1 MKRLFCDVANGQRL
15 GMKMESG
22 CNRTFAAPAKLATSG
37 AADGNLPVRRGAV
50 RLRND
55 KGALRMNVGM
65 RVRGGLLAAL
75 ITCAVP
81 VVAATLASMLVSSPV
96 AAQTVDSI
104 QVEGNRRVEL
114 ETIRSY
120 FKPGPGGKL
129 DQGRI
134 DDGLKALIETGLFQ
148 DVRINQAGG
157 RLVVTVVE
165 NPVIGRLAF
174 EGNKKVKDDQLS
186 AEIQSKPR
194 GTLSRPMVQSDAQRI
209 AEIYRHQ
216 GRYDVQVT
224 PEIIEQPNNRVD
236 LIFTI
241 TEGSKTGV
249 KSVEFV
255 GNSFYSS
262 YRLKDVIKTRE
273 SNILSF
279 LGGADLYDP
288 DRIEADRDLIRRY
301 YLKHGFA
308 DVQVVAALTEYDPE
322 RKGFLVTFKIEEGQQ
337 YRVATV
343 DFRSSIATLDGDS
356 LRGFS
361 HIFVG
366 SLYNAEALEKSVE
379 EMQIEASRRG
389 YAFAIVKPRGDRNFD
404 AHTVSITFAI
414 DEGPRTYIERINVR
428 GNTRTRDYVIRREF
442 DISEG
447 DAYNRA
453 LVDRAERRLKNL
465 DFFKTVKI
473 TTEPGSSSDRV
484 ILIVDLEEKSTGD
497 FSVSGGYSTTDG
509 PLAEVSV
516 SERNFLGRGLYAK
529 ASVTYGE
536 FARGLTISL
545 VEPYLLDY
553 RVALGLD
560 MFYREQ
566 LANSYISYG
575 TKTIGFSPR
584 LGFGLREDLTLQVRY
599 SLYQT
604 TVDLPSYLS
613 NCNNLFPTPGG
624 PTNPAGLPFFP
635 TPNYI
640 NQVDGPGFTAD
651 PTGNAQNGLLP
662 GCLSDGESSL
672 PVRQELASGATWT
685 SAVGYSLDYNTLD
698 NNKNP
703 TDGLFI
709 DFKQDFAG
717 VGGDVSYIKST
728 IDAKYY
734 APLVADVVGL
744 IHVQSGMLNQM
755 GNYGIRM
762 LDNFQMGPNL
772 IRGFAPNGIGPRDLT
787 FFPFTGT
794 GDALGGTKYWGAS
807 AELQM
812 PFWFL
817 PKEVGL
823 KGAIYADAGSLWDYK
838 GPTSWA
844 ATGEINGMVPNNN
857 FGKPGQPQFVYCACA
872 MQFDDSNVVRT
883 SVGVG
888 LIWAS
893 PFGPL
898 RFDFA
903 VPITKG
909 KYDVVQEFK
918 FGGGTS
924 F

>member
-1 MKRLFCDVANGQRL
+1 
-15 GMKMESG
+15 
-22 CNRTFAAPAKLATSG
+22 
-37 AADGNLPVRRGAV
+37 
-50 RLRND
+50 
-55 KGALRMNVGM
+55 MNVGM

-75 ITCAVP
+75 IMCAMP
-81 VVAATLASMLVSSPV
+81 VAATLAAMVGSSPV

-104 QVEGNRRVEL
+104 VVEGNRRVEI

-120 FKPGPGGKL
+120 FKPGPGGRL
-129 DQGRI
+129 DQAHI

-148 DVRINQAGG
+148 DVKINQAGG
-157 RLVVTVVE
+157 RVVVTVVE
-165 NPVIGRLAF
+165 NPVIGRIAF
-174 EGNKKVKDDQLS
+174 EGNKKVKDEQLS
-186 AEIQSKPR
+186 GEIQSKPR

-209 AEIYRHQ
+209 AEIYRHS
-216 GRYDVQVT
+216 GRYDVSVN

-249 KSVEFV
+249 QSIEFI
-255 GNSFYSS
+255 GNNAYSS
-262 YRLKDVIKTRE
+262 YRLKDIIKTHE
-273 SNILSF
+273 SNLLSF
-279 LGGADLYDP
+279 LGGGDTYDP
-288 DRIEADRDLIRRY
+288 DRVEADRDLIRRF

-308 DVQVVAALTEYDPE
+308 DVQVVAALTEYDPQ

-337 YRVATV
+337 YRVASV
-343 DFRSSIATLDGDS
+343 NFQSSIGTLEGNTLS
-356 LRGFS
+356 SFS
-361 HIFVG
+361 RVSVG

-389 YAFAIVKPRGDRNFD
+389 YAFAIVRPRGDRNFE
-404 AHTVSITFAI
+404 AHTVSITFTI
-414 DEGPRTYIERINVR
+414 DEGPRTYIERINIR

-473 TTEPGSSSDRV
+473 TSEPGSSSDRV

-509 PLAEVSV
+509 ALGEVSI

-529 ASVTYGE
+529 AAVQYGQY
-536 FARGLTISL
+536 ARGVTLSM

-560 MFYREQ
+560 VSYREQ
-566 LANSYISYG
+566 LPNSYISYG
-575 TKTIGFSPR
+575 TKTMGFSPR
-584 LGFGLREDLTLQVRY
+584 LGIGLREDLSLQLRY
-599 SLYQT
+599 SIYQQE
-604 TVDLPSYLS
+604 VSLPFYLA
-613 NCNNLFPTPGG
+613 NCNN
-624 PTNPAGLPFFP
+624 NPS
-635 TPNYI
+635 
-640 NQVDGPGFTAD
+640 
-651 PTGNAQNGLLP
+651 NGLLAFNP
-662 GCLSDGESSL
+662 SPAWVAANGSAAATALGATDTSGLGLWCYSDGEASL
-672 PVRQELASGATWT
+672 PIRKELASGKTLT
-685 SAVGYSLDYNTLD
+685 SSVGYSLNYNTLD

-703 TDGLFI
+703 TDGLLV
-709 DFKQDFAG
+709 DFRQDFAG
-717 VGGDVSYIKST
+717 VGGDVTYLKT
-728 IDAKYY
+728 MVDAKYY
-734 APLVADVVGL
+734 SPLVADIVGL
-744 IHVQSGMLNQM
+744 LHVQGGILNKV
-755 GNYGIRM
+755 GNNELRM
-762 LDNFQMGPNL
+762 LDQFQMGPNL
-772 IRGFAPNGIGPRDLT
+772 VRGFAPNGIGPRDIN
-787 FFPFTGT
+787 PFGT
-794 GDALGGTKYWGAS
+794 MDALGGTKYWGVS
-807 AELQM
+807 YELQM

-823 KGAIYADAGSLWDYK
+823 KGAVYADAGGLWDYQ

-844 ATGEINGMVPNNN
+844 ATGEVNTPGCVPPSG
-857 FGKPGQPQFVYCACA
+857 FSPGTCLGL
-872 MQFDDSNVVRT
+872 QFDGANVVRS

-898 RFDFA
+898 RFDYA
-903 VPITKG
+903 VPLTKG
-909 KYDVVQEFK
+909 ANDRVQQFK

>member
-1 MKRLFCDVANGQRL
+1 
-15 GMKMESG
+15 
-22 CNRTFAAPAKLATSG
+22 
-37 AADGNLPVRRGAV
+37 
-50 RLRND
+50 
-55 KGALRMNVGM
+55 M
-65 RVRGGLLAAL
+65 RVRGGMLAAL
-75 ITCAVP
+75 IMLAAP
-81 VVAATLASMLVSSPV
+81 VAATLVASPAFAQAVS
-96 AAQTVDSI
+96 SI
-104 QVEGNRRVEL
+104 QVEGNRRVEV

-120 FKPGPGGKL
+120 FKPGPGGRL
-129 DQGRI
+129 DQARI

-148 DVRINQAGG
+148 DVRISQPGG

-165 NPVIGRLAF
+165 NPVIGRIAF
-174 EGNKKVKDDQLS
+174 EGNKKVKDEQLS

-209 AEIYRHQ
+209 AEIYRRS
-216 GRYDVQVT
+216 GRYDIRVN

-236 LIFTI
+236 LVFTI

-255 GNSFYSS
+255 GNSAYSS
-262 YRLKDVIKTRE
+262 YRLKDIIKTHE
-273 SNILSF
+273 SNLLSF
-279 LGGADLYDP
+279 LGGGDVYDP
-288 DRIEADRDLIRRY
+288 DRVEADRDLIRRF

-322 RKGFLVTFKIEEGQQ
+322 KKGFLVTFKIEEGQQ

-343 DFRSSIATLDGDS
+343 NFASSIGTLDGNS
-356 LRGFS
+356 LSSFS
-361 HIFVG
+361 RVYVG

-389 YAFAIVKPRGDRNFD
+389 YAFAIVRPRGDRNFE

-465 DFFKTVKI
+465 DFFKSVKI

-484 ILIVDLEEKSTGD
+484 VLVVDLEEKSTGD

-509 PLAEVSV
+509 ALAEVSI
-516 SERNFLGRGLYAK
+516 SERNFLGRGLFAK
-529 ASVTYGE
+529 ASVTYGQY
-536 FARGLTISL
+536 ARGYSLSL

-560 MFYREQ
+560 FFQRQQ
-566 LANSYISYG
+566 LANNFISYG

-584 LGFGLREDLTLQVRY
+584 LGFGLREDLSLQLRY
-599 SLYQT
+599 SIYQQEIQ
-604 TVDLPSYLS
+604 LPANLA
-613 NCNNLFPTPGG
+613 NCNN
-624 PTNPAGLPFFP
+624 NPA
-635 TPNYI
+635 
-640 NQVDGPGFTAD
+640 
-651 PTGNAQNGLLP
+651 NGLLAFNP
-662 GCLSDGESSL
+662 SPAFAASQTPPIDLAATNGLGCYFDGEASL
-672 PVRQELASGATWT
+672 PVRKELQAGKTLT
-685 SAVGYSLDYNTLD
+685 SAVGYTLNYNTLD

-703 TDGLFI
+703 TDGLI
-709 DFKQDFAG
+709 VDFKQDFAG
-717 VGGDVSYIKST
+717 VGGDVRYLKSAV
-728 IDAKYY
+728 DAKYY
-734 APLVADVVGL
+734 SPLVADIVGL
-744 IHVQSGMLNQM
+744 IHVQGGILNSV
-755 GNYGIRM
+755 GSDIRM
-762 LDNFQMGPNL
+762 LDHFQMGPNL
-772 IRGFAPNGIGPRDLT
+772 VRGFAPNGIGPRDLN
-787 FFPFTGT
+787 PFGT
-794 GDALGGTKYWGAS
+794 NDALGGTKYWGAS

-823 KGAIYADAGSLWDYK
+823 KGSVYADAGSLYDYK

-844 ATGEINGMVPNNN
+844 ATNEVNVAGCVPSTRNPVSAGTCTGLVFDNG
-857 FGKPGQPQFVYCACA
+857 
-872 MQFDDSNVVRT
+872 NVVRT

-898 RFDFA
+898 RFDYA
-903 VPITKG
+903 VPLTKG
-909 KYDVVQEFK
+909 PNDRVQQFK

>member
-1 MKRLFCDVANGQRL
+1 MISIKCLGCEAFLGNVANRQRL
-15 GMKMESG
+15 GMKLKLH
-22 CNRTFAAPAKLATSG
+22 CNRTFAVRAKLATRI
-37 AADGNLPVRRGAV
+37 ATNGNLLVRRGTV
-50 RLRND
+50 QHWNNE
-55 KGALRMNVGM
+55 GALRMNVGM

-75 ITCAVP
+75 IMFAVP
-81 VVAATLASMLVSSPV
+81 VAATLAAVIIASPAV
-96 AAQTVDSI
+96 AQSVPSI
-104 QVEGNRRVEL
+104 QVEGNRRVEV

-120 FKPGPGGKL
+120 FKPGPGGRL
-129 DQGRI
+129 DQGSI

-148 DVRINQAGG
+148 DVRISQPGG
-157 RLVVTVVE
+157 HLLVTVVE
-165 NPVIGRLAF
+165 NPVIGRIAF
-174 EGNKKVKDDQLS
+174 EGNKKVKDEQLT

-209 AEIYRHQ
+209 AEIYRRS
-216 GRYDVQVT
+216 GRYDISVN

-236 LIFTI
+236 LVFTI

-249 KSVEFV
+249 KSVDFV
-255 GNSFYSS
+255 GNNAYSS
-262 YRLKDVIKTRE
+262 YRLKDIIKTHE
-273 SNILSF
+273 WNLLSF
-279 LGGADLYDP
+279 FGGGDVYDP
-288 DRIEADRDLIRRY
+288 DRVEADRDLIRRF

-322 RKGFLVTFKIEEGQQ
+322 KKGFLVTFKIEEGQQ

-343 DFRSSIATLDGDS
+343 NFASSIGTLDGNS
-356 LRGFS
+356 LSSFS
-361 HIFVG
+361 RVYVG

-389 YAFAIVKPRGDRNFD
+389 YAFAIVRPRGDRNFE

-465 DFFKTVKI
+465 DFFKSVKI

-484 ILIVDLEEKSTGD
+484 ILVVDLEEKSTGD
-497 FSVSGGYSTTDG
+497 FSISGGYSTTDG
-509 PLAEVSV
+509 ALAEVSV
-516 SERNFLGRGLYAK
+516 SERNFLGRGLFAK
-529 ASVTYGE
+529 ASVTYGQY
-536 FARGLTISL
+536 ARGASL
-545 VEPYLLDY
+545 SFVEPYLLDY

-560 MFYREQ
+560 VSYREQ
-566 LANSYISYG
+566 LANDYVSYS
-575 TKTIGFSPR
+575 TTTLGFSPR
-584 LGFGLREDLTLQVRY
+584 LGFALREDLSLQLRY
-599 SLYQT
+599 SLYQQSIT
-604 TVDLPSYLS
+604 LPTAYN
-613 NCNNLFPTPGG
+613 NCNNL
-624 PTNPAGLPFFP
+624 AGSAFFP
-635 TPNYI
+635 TPAYI
-640 NQVDGPGFTAD
+640 NTVLGGID
-651 PTGNAQNGLLP
+651 PTGNAQAGLLP
-662 GCLSDGESSL
+662 GCLADGESSL
-672 PVRQELASGATWT
+672 PVRQELANGPTWT
-685 SAVGYSLDYNTLD
+685 SSLGYSLNYNTLD

-703 TDGLFI
+703 TDGLLI

-717 VGGDVSYIKST
+717 VGGDVSYLRSA

-734 APLVADVVGL
+734 TPLVADIVGL
-744 IHVQSGMLNQM
+744 IHAQSGMLNSI
-755 GNYGIRM
+755 GNSQLRM
-762 LDNFQMGPNL
+762 LDQFQMGPNL
-772 IRGFAPNGIGPRDLT
+772 VRGFAPNGIGPRDIN
-787 FFPFTGT
+787 PFGT

-823 KGAIYADAGSLWDYK
+823 KGAVYADAGSLFDYK
-838 GPTSWA
+838 GPTTWA
-844 ATGEINGMVPNNN
+844 FTNELTTPANSNCAKPSPPGVFPLSAGTCTGL
-857 FGKPGQPQFVYCACA
+857 VY
-872 MQFDDSNVVRT
+872 DSSNVIRT

-898 RFDFA
+898 RFDYA
-903 VPITKG
+903 VPLTKG
-909 KYDVVQEFK
+909 QFDRVQQFK